1 MQCLM
6 PTVLLPGKAFDAA
19 PLFENVSMQ
28 MSFVKGRIELS
39 SQQAR
44 TAAAQQQ
51 GEIKLVF

>member
-28 MSFVKGRIELS
+28 ISFVKGRIELS

-44 TAAAQQQ
+44 TAAAQQH